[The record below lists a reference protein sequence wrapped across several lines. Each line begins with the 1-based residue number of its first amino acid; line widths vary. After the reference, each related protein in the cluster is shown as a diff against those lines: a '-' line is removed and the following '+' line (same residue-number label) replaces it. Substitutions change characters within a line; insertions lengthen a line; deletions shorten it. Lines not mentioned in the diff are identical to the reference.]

1 MNDQP
6 NIFQLRLAA
15 NDPIRRRRPSPLPL
29 APVIEAARM
38 VEYFPTRPEIQ
49 RFRKQ
54 VATFS
59 ITPDELAELNTL
71 VRAIIANN

>member
-1 MNDQP
+1 M
-6 NIFQLRLAA
+6 
-15 NDPIRRRRPSPLPL
+15 
-29 APVIEAARM
+29 IEAARM

-59 ITPDELAELNTL
+59 ITPDELAELNAL
-71 VRAIIANN
+71 VRAVIANN